1 MPKPSRRA
9 IDAAAWDVFARHQPY
24 YHILSHPSM
33 LSPGPDQQAEFWA
46 SGEQDIASL
55 QAFAG
60 LVFEVGAGV
69 DLGCG
74 LGRLTRALR
83 ALTSHQIGL
92 DISAEMLIQA
102 REANRAFSSME
113 FRQIGEHHW
122 PIETGSCV
130 LVSSL
135 YVLQHMSTLD
145 LMEHSISEMGRIL
158 VPGGKAVF
166 NVPTLR
172 WRGHLIQWM
181 RSLGERITGVQ
192 RKERLKA
199 LEERLARHA
208 RMGSETFTDQ
218 EIMHDMFELDSRRM
232 KSISISRLRTAIR
245 TCGLKISRM
254 ERGEF
259 GLTLVAAEKQ

>member
-1 MPKPSRRA
+1 MLKLSRREV
-9 IDAAAWDVFARHQPY
+9 DAAAWDVFARHQPY

-33 LSPGPDQQAEFWA
+33 LSPGPDRQAEFWA
-46 SGEQDIASL
+46 SGERDIASL
-55 QAFAG
+55 QEFAG
-60 LVFEVGAGV
+60 LRFGVGAGV

-102 REANRAFSSME
+102 REANRGLSSIE

-130 LVSSL
+130 LVISL
-135 YVLQHMSTLD
+135 YVLQHMSTLA
-145 LMEHSISEMGRIL
+145 LMEHSIHEMSRIL

-181 RSLGERITGVQ
+181 RNSWERVVLQ
-192 RKERLKA
+192 RKKRLQA

-208 RMGSETFTDQ
+208 RMGSETFTDR

-259 GLTLVAAEKQ
+259 GLTLVAAEKR